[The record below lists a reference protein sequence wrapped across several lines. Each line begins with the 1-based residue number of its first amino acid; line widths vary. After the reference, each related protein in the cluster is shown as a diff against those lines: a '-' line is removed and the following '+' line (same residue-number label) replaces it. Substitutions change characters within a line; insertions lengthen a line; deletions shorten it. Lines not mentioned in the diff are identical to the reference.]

1 MATEA
6 EPFEIDVHIRPEDVE
21 AMDHVNNI
29 VYVRWVQEVALAH
42 WFAVAPA
49 DAQAAMTWV
58 VLRHEIDYLRPARPG
73 DTVRARTWIGAGE
86 SLRYERHTAIVRG
99 DGTLLA
105 RGRTLWCPVDLA
117 TGRPKRVPAEVR
129 AAFSAPAAESA
140 GWE

>member
-6 EPFEIDVHIRPEDVE
+6 EPFEITVHIHPGDVE

-49 DAQAAMTWV
+49 EAQASMTWV

-73 DTVRARTWIGAGE
+73 DTIRARTWIGEAQAI
-86 SLRYERHTAIVRG
+86 RYVRHTTIVRD

-105 RGRTLWCPVDLA
+105 RARTLWCPVDLA
-117 TGRPKRVPAEVR
+117 TGRPRRVPPEVR
-129 AAFSAPAAESA
+129 AAFSTGEEGGGS
-140 GWE
+140 GV

>member
-1 MATEA
+1 MATQA
-6 EPFEIDVHIRPEDVE
+6 EPFEIAVQIHPGDVDGME
-21 AMDHVNNI
+21 HVNNI

-86 SLRYERHTAIVRG
+86 SLRYERFTEIVRG
-99 DGTLLA
+99 DGTVLA
-105 RGRTLWCPVDLA
+105 RGRTLWCPVDIA

-129 AAFSAPAAESA
+129 AAFSATPSTE
-140 GWE
+140 

>member
-1 MATEA
+1 MAA
-6 EPFEIDVHIRPEDVE
+6 ETQPFEIDVQIQPGDVDG
-21 AMDHVNNI
+21 MGHVNNI

-49 DAQAAMTWV
+49 DAQAVMTWV

-86 SLRYERHTAIVRG
+86 SLRYERFTEIVRG
-99 DGTLLA
+99 DGTVLA
-105 RGRTLWCPVDLA
+105 RGRTLWCPVDIA

-129 AAFSAPAAESA
+129 AAFSTQAS
-140 GWE
+140 G

>member
-6 EPFEIDVHIRPEDVE
+6 EPFEIAVEIRPEDVDG
-21 AMDHVNNI
+21 MGHVNNI

-42 WFAVAPA
+42 WFAVAPR

-58 VLRHEIDYLRPARPG
+58 VLRHEIDYLRAARPG
-73 DTVRARTWIGAGE
+73 DEVRARTWVGTAE

-129 AAFSAPAAESA
+129 VAFSAPTAE
-140 GWE
+140 